1 MCRLSCIKEGEDV
14 VVLCRGKRL
23 HDGCGWDQEV
33 VLVCLVCLNI
43 LYMSHDISHSILMK
57 INAPEEIYSH

>member
-1 MCRLSCIKEGEDV
+1 VQIGPASRREDV

-33 VLVCLVCLNI
+33 VLVCLCV
-43 LYMSHDISHSILMK
+43 
-57 INAPEEIYSH
+57 

>member
-1 MCRLSCIKEGEDV
+1 V

-33 VLVCLVCLNI
+33 VLVCLVCLSI
-43 LYMSHDISHSILMK
+43 LYISHDIYHSILMK
-57 INAPEEIYSH
+57 LIAPEEIYSH